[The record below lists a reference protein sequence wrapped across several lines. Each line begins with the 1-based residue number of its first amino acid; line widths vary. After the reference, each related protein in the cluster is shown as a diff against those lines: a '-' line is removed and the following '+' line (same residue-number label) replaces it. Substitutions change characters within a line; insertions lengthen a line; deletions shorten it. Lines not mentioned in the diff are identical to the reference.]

1 MQEEQDK
8 FKKVPLSTKE
18 LSLKNI
24 VSQAQAFQ
32 TASNAENQKRRLGKY
47 QIQALLGRPSLSM
60 KVEPFVEKLRKI

>member
-8 FKKVPLSTKE
+8 FKKVSLSTKE

-24 VSQAQAFQ
+24 VSQAQALQ
-32 TASNAENQKRRLGKY
+32 TANNAENQKRRLSKY
-47 QIQALLGRPSLSM
+47 QTQALLGRRSLSM

>member
-8 FKKVPLSTKE
+8 FKKVSLSTKE

-24 VSQAQAFQ
+24 VSQAQALQ
-32 TASNAENQKRRLGKY
+32 TANNAENQKRRLSRY
-47 QIQALLGRPSLSM
+47 QIQTLLGRRSLSM

>member
-8 FKKVPLSTKE
+8 FKKVSVSTKE

-24 VSQAQAFQ
+24 VSQAQALQ
-32 TASNAENQKRRLGKY
+32 TANNAENQKRHLSKY
-47 QIQALLGRPSLSM
+47 QIQALLGRRSLSM

>member
-8 FKKVPLSTKE
+8 FKKVSLSTKE

-24 VSQAQAFQ
+24 VSQAQALQ
-32 TASNAENQKRRLGKY
+32 TANNAENQKRRLSKY
-47 QIQALLGRPSLSM
+47 QIQALLGRRSLSM